1 MTFDASNVWRRQM
14 AAAEPIRIS
23 QPVES
28 EQPKM
33 AELYRMLIQ
42 SGTAALVGPDNNRID
57 LPPSIYSALV
67 KVVETM
73 QEGKSI
79 AVVPLMEQ
87 MSSQAAADFLG
98 VSRQFLVRELE
109 AGKLPFHYAGTHRRL
124 YLKDVLEYRTSRMK
138 SRRASIDRI
147 AQQSQAMGDYD
158 TFIPPSGG

>member
-1 MTFDASNVWRRQM
+1 M

-33 AELYRMLIQ
+33 AELYRMLIHA
-42 SGTAALVGPDNNRID
+42 GTAALIGPDNSQID
-57 LPPSIYSALV
+57 LPPSIYNTLV

-87 MSSQAAADFLG
+87 MRSQAAADFLG

-109 AGKLPFHYAGTHRRL
+109 AGKIPFHYAGTHRRI
-124 YLKDVLEYRTSRMK
+124 YLKDVLEYKTNRMHA
-138 SRRASIDRI
+138 RRASIDRM
-147 AQQSQAMGDYD
+147 AQQSEELGDYD
-158 TFIPPSGG
+158 TFIPPSEG

>member
-1 MTFDASNVWRRQM
+1 M

-33 AELYRMLIQ
+33 AELYRMLIHA
-42 SGTAALVGPDNNRID
+42 GTAALIGPDNSQID
-57 LPPSIYSALV
+57 LPPSIYNTLV

-109 AGKLPFHYAGTHRRL
+109 AGKIPFHYAGTHRRI
-124 YLKDVLEYRTSRMK
+124 YLKDVLEYKTNRMHA
-138 SRRASIDRI
+138 RRASIDRM
-147 AQQSQAMGDYD
+147 AQQSEELGDYD
-158 TFIPPSGG
+158 TFIPPSEG